1 MKTFKYLLISLVLL
15 LAANLNAEELSYLNE
30 NGKLT
35 KLTGAST
42 SVTSDL
48 TLWSNGWYVVDKSV
62 TISNR
67 IQVSGTVNLLLK
79 NGVTLT
85 AEKGINVGSDAS
97 FNVYA
102 QSDKESEMG
111 ALNATGNDKAAGIGG
126 GSSETGGA
134 ITINGGTVT
143 ATGVSLGAGIGGGD
157 KGAGGTITINGGT
170 VTATGSSGA
179 GIGGGY
185 KGAGGTIT
193 INGGTVIATG
203 SDGAGIGGGF
213 SETGG
218 TITING
224 GVVSASG
231 SWMRGA
237 GIGGGGEGSGG
248 TIFIHGGTVTATGGD
263 DGAAGI
269 GGGKNGSGGTITIIG
284 GKVTAVA
291 GSNSVGVGPGV
302 NGSASGSVSL
312 GWTNEDDFIYA
323 SSYGNVEAIK
333 FAVGKQFYY
342 EESGK
347 GVVVENVDN
356 IVGKTLRP
364 FYGKKNLENAIVSGV
379 KPYYPYTG
387 DVIIWAFKVSDVDGK
402 ELVEGTDYMVSLSK
416 STIKDKGDYT
426 LTVIAKDGSDYI
438 GSKTINFSVLDY
450 IPVTASTFTMDGS
463 YGVPYKVDRD
473 VSVGVRINVIGDVLL
488 ILGDG
493 KTLTASKGIEVSSG
507 NKLTIDGKGT
517 LNATGEDN
525 IAGIGGS
532 KNNRDCGYITI
543 KEGIVN
549 ATGGFSAAGI
559 GGGYK
564 GAGGIITING
574 GTVIATGGVGGAGI
588 GGGYNGAGGIITIN
602 GGTVTATGS
611 AGAGIGGG
619 FSGEGGTITI
629 NGGMVSATTK
639 SGGAGI
645 GGGGHGA
652 GGTIT
657 INGGTVTATAM
668 GDVGGA
674 GIGGGFRETGG
685 TIIINGGTV
694 TATGEDYGAGIGG
707 GSDGA
712 GGTITINDGTVTAT
726 GGIYGAGIGG
736 GSDGAGGTITI
747 NGGKVTA
754 NADKTAFGL
763 GSGYYGSG
771 SDITLGWTNEDDFVY
786 ASSYDGVGSIKF
798 ADGKSFYYEENGKG
812 VVVESTDNIGGKILR
827 SFDGNKNSLKY
838 ATVSG
843 AQPYYFYTGKE
854 ITLTYKVIDL
864 EGKELVEGTDYT
876 ATFTPSPVK
885 DKGEYTL
892 IITAKDDGFYTGSKT
907 ISFSVI
913 LDYIPVTAST
923 FTMDGSYGIPYKVD
937 KDVSVG
943 ERINVIGDVTLIL
956 DDGKTLTASEGIE
969 VSSGNKLTI
978 EGMGSL
984 NATGKKHTAGIGCGQ
999 NASGGTIT
1007 INGGTVSATGGESG
1021 AGIGGGYY
1029 GSGGTTTINGGT
1041 VTATGGES
1049 GAGIGG
1055 GNHGAGATIT
1065 INGGTVTAMGGK
1077 SGAGIGGGLSGEG
1090 GTTTING
1097 GTVTATGGDYGAGI
1111 GGGDCLSGGTTT
1123 INGGTVTAT
1132 GGFYGAGIGG
1142 GDRGSG
1148 GTITIIGGKVTANGW
1163 AVGIGPG
1170 NNSAYVSGSLI
1181 LGWTNEDDFIYAN
1194 RYGNFET
1201 IQFADGKS
1209 FYYEESGK
1217 GVVVEDVDNIGGK
1230 TLRPYYGKNSL
1241 KNAVVSGV
1249 KPYYLYTGDEIALTY
1264 KVTDIEGNELVE
1276 GTDYTATFTPSSVK
1290 DVGDYTL
1297 TITAK
1302 ENGVYTDS
1310 KIVRFSIVKFDF
1322 ENAIVNGVRPYC
1334 LYTGDEIALTYK
1346 VTDSEGKELVAGS
1359 DYIASL
1365 NNSPVNNVLSVK
1377 DKGDYTLTIEAK
1389 DERTYTGKKTISF
1402 TVVDGIPVMVSTTE
1416 MTNGI
1421 YRVSDDVTIG
1431 ERIIVTGDVTLIL
1444 DEGRTL
1450 TASKGIDVSNENKLT
1465 IEGMGSLNAA
1475 DGNYYAGGYYYSAGG
1490 IASIGGG
1497 EGRSAGT
1504 ITINGGTITATGHW
1518 EGGAGIGG
1526 GSYGTGGTI
1535 TINGG
1540 IVTAISDYGAGIGG
1554 GYMGEFGGTI
1564 TINGGIVT
1572 AISDYGAGIG
1582 GGERGASVGTITIN
1596 GGIVTARGDRGA
1608 GIGSGIKALAATTTI
1623 NISDEVKKIVA
1634 SSTEAMC
1641 IGKGYGAEGSV
1652 VVDFISNG
1660 NIVTGAAKDA
1670 IFYDSG
1676 EGEERMISTKI
1687 LTNYVV
1693 SLDDDVK
1700 DYISVYPSYVIIG
1713 ETVSLTLDGAV
1724 DVSSLKVNDGISDL
1738 VLTHE
1743 GNGKWTFTMPKS
1755 DVTVSARI
1763 VPTYSVTLPEQMVLH
1778 SASNIAD
1785 NSGKYQSGTVV
1796 SFRAKSFWT
1805 PSNVSDGKNALT
1817 PTDGFYSVTV
1827 GDADVVIDAEF
1838 TRNNNVDLADI
1849 DNGFTAIDGDV
1860 MTGTTIGY
1868 TVQIS
1873 DDASVTLNNATIY
1886 GGIRCLGN
1894 ATITLVGS
1902 NKTQGINHRA
1912 GIWVGVL
1919 GTTLT
1924 IKGEG
1929 SLEAVGGAYA
1939 AGIGCS
1945 LVANQVD
1952 NLIVVNCGN
1961 VVIEGGNITA
1971 KGGENAAGIGMSAV
1985 TEQNYIY
1992 YAVGD
1997 ITIKGGT
2004 VNAVAGFGAAGIG
2017 VGDIPDVILNSEKKM
2032 FFVGKISIYD
2042 DIEKVDV
2049 SSISETVTYMHGE
2062 TDVSANK
2069 DAYFNI
2075 IVVGGK
2081 GRVITPK
2088 KEPDYAITVDKNM
2101 KGGSV
2106 ICRNT
2111 ARAGDKVVLNPVPAR
2126 GYTFNSL
2133 SVKDEQGNDI
2143 SGNNG
2148 SSTGAYGVIISVAG
2162 DDETEKEY
2170 SFMMPA
2176 QNVIVSAEFVPIYAI
2191 VFDDGIKNGS
2201 VTADV
2206 VAPEPGDVVT
2216 LTATPDVG
2224 YRLEMIS
2231 VKDEQDNVIKL
2242 KNNTFVMPASK
2253 VFVNAEFIPVYDIVI
2268 DNGIENGSVTANK
2281 ATAKVGENVVLTA
2294 TPASGYSLVF
2304 YTVKDAAGNDV
2315 AVSYDSFTMPE
2326 GGVTVSAVFA
2336 EGNIVYLDQLKR
2348 DYTVRNG
2355 DIMTG
2360 TTDYT
2365 IKALG
2370 KDIAFTL
2377 YNATINGGISTLYK
2391 TTIILEGINKVTGT
2405 KSRGTGIGLGLSG
2418 NTLTIKG
2425 NGTLE
2430 AVGGGPDM
2438 PGIGVGTPKINEIDV
2453 SSAGW
2458 GSLVIESGTITATGG
2473 GRAAG
2478 IGVGAVSDNLVRVD
2492 NIIIYGGTV
2501 EAYGGEGS
2509 AGIGTGMHSK
2519 TVSIN
2524 SIIFKGG
2531 TVIAKGGSDADADI
2545 GIGYGKEHGTNT
2557 HLAISLFRIHHG
2569 FKEVSGNIKKTIARN
2584 IVYMNDG
2591 SNVTNNADEYFAIT
2605 SDKDN
2610 ESISKVRSLF
2620 NISIDD
2626 NIANGKIA
2634 ATVVSSNGKAYAD
2647 ENVTL
2652 NVTPNF
2658 GYKFESVS
2666 VKDGAG
2672 NNVEVNGNM
2681 FVMPLG
2687 DVTVSAKFVPKYAA
2701 ITFSED
2707 GKKATID
2714 GEYDGTD
2721 ALQID
2726 ENITV
2731 ENVVFNREFTPNSG
2745 YATIM
2750 LPFDVKATS
2759 LTGVRSVIEFDG
2771 VKTDKNNNKTVGM
2784 RYVWC
2789 NATLGEQE
2797 ELNKHPNCN
2806 GYSGE
2811 LKAYTPYMIEMDSPT
2826 LGIKDA
2832 VTFKSN
2838 SGKIVGD
2845 APVGNWVFRGTLQKK
2860 VWPKGTGIINEGRL
2874 WAFAAAERSGAKIGE
2889 FVQFGGNNW
2898 ANPFRAYLVECKKT
2912 DNGLDCKDDA
2922 ETQPKAS
2929 LVSRY
2934 HFADALAPTDSAEKS
2949 AGAAATDQPLVMRQA
2964 AANET
2969 ASLNSM
2975 DIVIVYGDKDS
2986 EGDKERPTVIGRFNP
3001 ATGEIRML
3009 PRTKQTYDLKG
3020 RRVGNGKK
3028 AKGAYYRR

>member
-1 MKTFKYLLISLVLL
+1 MKTFNYLLISLVLL
-15 LAANLNAEELSYLNE
+15 LTATVNAEELSYLNE
-30 NGKLT
+30 NGELT
-35 KLTGAST
+35 KLTGVST

-67 IQVSGTVNLLLK
+67 ILVSGTVNLLLK

-85 AEKGINVGSDAS
+85 AKKGINVGGEAS
-97 FNVYA
+97 FKVYA

-134 ITINGGTVT
+134 ITINGGTVI
-143 ATGVSLGAGIGGGD
+143 ATGGSLGAGIGGGD

-170 VTATGSSGA
+170 VTATGSSA

-231 SWMRGA
+231 SWERGA

-269 GGGKNGSGGTITIIG
+269 GGGKNGSGGTISIIG

-517 LNATGEDN
+517 LNATGEDY
-525 IAGIGGS
+525 IAGIGCS

-549 ATGGFSAAGI
+549 ATGGISAAGI
-559 GGGYK
+559 GGGL
-564 GAGGIITING
+564 
-574 GTVIATGGVGGAGI
+574 
-588 GGGYNGAGGIITIN
+588 
-602 GGTVTATGS
+602 
-611 AGAGIGGG
+611 
-619 FSGEGGTITI
+619 SGEGGTITI

-645 GGGGHGA
+645 GGGYNGAGGTITINGGIVTATGSGGAGIGGGFSGGEGGTITINGGMVSATTKSGGAGIGGGSRGA

-657 INGGTVTATAM
+657 INGGTVTATAT
-668 GDVGGA
+668 GGVGGA
-674 GIGGGFRETGG
+674 GIGGGYNGAGG
-685 TIIINGGTV
+685 TITINDGTV
-694 TATGEDYGAGIGG
+694 TATGDDYGAGIGG
-707 GSDGA
+707 GDRGA

-736 GSDGAGGTITI
+736 GSDGAGGSITI

-771 SDITLGWTNEDDFVY
+771 SDVTLGWTNEDDFVY

-885 DKGEYTL
+885 EVGDYTL
-892 IITAKDDGFYTGSKT
+892 TITAKDDGFYTGSKT

-1241 KNAVVSGV
+1241 KNAIVSGV
-1249 KPYYLYTGDEIALTY
+1249 KPYYLYTGDEIDLTY

-1302 ENGVYTDS
+1302 EDGVYTDS
-1310 KIVRFSIVKFDF
+1310 KIVRFSIVKFDL
-1322 ENAIVNGVRPYC
+1322 ENAVVSGVRPYC

-1475 DGNYYAGGYYYSAGG
+1475 DGDYYSAGD

-1504 ITINGGTITATGHW
+1504 ITINGGTITATGCW
-1518 EGGAGIGG
+1518 GAGIGGGFGGSGGTITINGGTVAATGKNGGAGIGG
-1526 GSYGTGGTI
+1526 GDRGAGGTI

-1540 IVTAISDYGAGIGG
+1540 IVTAISNLGAGIGG
-1554 GYMGEFGGTI
+1554 GGEGSSGTI

-1572 AISDYGAGIG
+1572 AKSDVGAGIG
-1582 GGERGASVGTITIN
+1582 GGY
-1596 GGIVTARGDRGA
+1596 
-1608 GIGSGIKALAATTTI
+1608 GSSDVTTI
-1623 NISDEVKKIVA
+1623 NISDGVKKIV
-1634 SSTEAMC
+1634 SSSKYGMC
-1641 IGKGYGAEGSV
+1641 IGKAYGAVGSV

-1676 EGEERMISTKI
+1676 EGEERMIRTKI

-1700 DYISVYPSYVIIG
+1700 EYISVYPSYVNAGDIV
-1713 ETVSLTLDGAV
+1713 TLTLDGAV
-1724 DVSSLKVNDGISDL
+1724 DASSLKVNDGISDL

-1763 VPTYSVTLPEQMVLH
+1763 VPTYSVTLPEQMILH
-1778 SASNIAD
+1778 STSNVAD
-1785 NSGKYQSGTVV
+1785 VNGKYQSGTVV
-1796 SFRAKSFWT
+1796 SFRARSFWT

-1817 PTDGFYSVTV
+1817 PTDVFYSVTV
-1827 GDADVVIDAEF
+1827 GDADVIIDAEF
-1838 TRNNNVDLADI
+1838 VRNNNVNLADI
-1849 DNGFTAIDGDV
+1849 GNGFIAVDGDI

-1886 GGIRCLGN
+1886 GGIRCLGS

-1902 NKTQGINHRA
+1902 NKTQGYYRYA
-1912 GIWVGVL
+1912 GIWVGAL

-2004 VNAVAGFGAAGIG
+2004 VNAVAGLGAAGIG

-2075 IVVGGK
+2075 VVGGK

-2088 KEPDYAITVDKNM
+2088 NEPDYVIAIDKNM
-2101 KGGSV
+2101 KNGTV
-2106 ICRNT
+2106 VCRNT

-2143 SGNNG
+2143 SGNNS

-2162 DDETEKEY
+2162 DEETEKEY

-2176 QNVIVSAEFVPIYAI
+2176 RNVVVSAEFVIAYEI
-2191 VFDDGIKNGS
+2191 VFDEGIKNGS

-2216 LTATPDVG
+2216 LTAVPDEG
-2224 YRLEMIS
+2224 YALAAFS
-2231 VKDEQDNVIKL
+2231 VKDGQGNTVNV
-2242 KNNTFVMPASK
+2242 NDNTFVMPASK
-2253 VFVNAEFIPVYDIVI
+2253 VIVSAVFSPAYNIAI
-2268 DNGIENGSVTANK
+2268 DGNMENGSVTADK
-2281 ATAKVGENVVLTA
+2281 TVAIVGEKVSLMA
-2294 TPASGYSLVF
+2294 TPTNGYSLVF
-2304 YTVKDAAGNDV
+2304 YTVKDAAGNNVEVKNDT
-2315 AVSYDSFTMPE
+2315 FTMPK
-2326 GGVTVSAVFA
+2326 GDVTVSAVFSK
-2336 EGNIVYLDQLKR
+2336 GRIVYLDTLKN
-2348 DYTVRNG
+2348 DYTVKDG
-2355 DIMTG
+2355 DILAGETNH
-2360 TTDYT
+2360 T
-2365 IKALG
+2365 ISAN
-2370 KDIAFTL
+2370 DNDVTFTL
-2377 YNATINGGISTLYK
+2377 YHATINGGITTSLN
-2391 TTIILEGINKVTGT
+2391 TTIILEDSNYVKGTGWNA
-2405 KSRGTGIGLGLSG
+2405 GIGLGSSG
-2418 NTLTIKG
+2418 KTLTIKG
-2425 NGTLE
+2425 NGKLE
-2430 AVGGGPDM
+2430 AVGSEVHGS
-2438 PGIGVGTPKINEIDV
+2438 PGIGVGDLSFNGSERLN
-2453 SSAGW
+2453 W
-2458 GSLVIESGTITATGG
+2458 GNLFIESGTITARGSG
-2473 GRAAG
+2473 SSAG
-2478 IGVGAVSDNLVRVD
+2478 IGVGIMAANAISIGS
-2492 NIIIYGGTV
+2492 IIINGGTV
-2501 EAYGGEGS
+2501 EAYGGKGS
-2509 AGIGTGMHSK
+2509 AGVGIGKDVRTA
-2519 TVSIN
+2519 SIKN
-2524 SIIFKGG
+2524 IIFKGG
-2531 TVIAKGGSDADADI
+2531 TVTAKGGYGADADI
-2545 GIGYGKEHGTNT
+2545 GIGSDNELGTHSHLTISRIYFYHG
-2557 HLAISLFRIHHG
+2557 I
-2569 FKEVSGNIKKTIARN
+2569 KEVSGNIKGISDVN

-2620 NISIDD
+2620 NIGIDD
-2626 NIANGKIA
+2626 NIANGSIA
-2634 ATVVSSNGKAYAD
+2634 ATVASSNGKAYAD
-2647 ENVTL
+2647 EVVTL
-2652 NVTPNF
+2652 NATPEF
-2658 GYKFESVS
+2658 GYKVDFYT
-2666 VKDGAG
+2666 VKDAAG
-2672 NNVEVNGNM
+2672 NNVEVNGNT

-2789 NATLGEQE
+2789 NATLGEEE

-2832 VTFKSN
+2832 VTLKSN

-2912 DNGLDCKDDA
+2912 DNGLDCKDDS
-2922 ETQPKAS
+2922 ETQPKPS

-2934 HFADALAPTDSAEKS
+2934 RFADALAPTDSAEKS

-2964 AANET
+2964 AASET

-3001 ATGEIRML
+3001 ASGEIRML